1 MHQIKHALLGE
12 IAAQFAGFR
21 VNRIK
26 LGIGSG
32 QENALIAR
40 ACAISRSRCRLMS
53 LRLHTGIIRHTSA
66 GLVLALLI
74 GAHFGVE
81 HPALLAAVG
90 IERHQPVV
98 RGAQI

>member
-32 QENALIAR
+32 QENALIAHAGR
-40 ACAISRSRCRLMS
+40 LSCRLLC
-53 LRLHTGIIRHTSA
+53 LRLHAGIIRHAAA